1 MNKKYLFLTV
11 LLLAS
16 AIVVAGVQG
25 ITSVMGMGNSGEES
39 TEYRQLYEKALTVGQ
54 AVEVCQSVG
63 TTQTSD
69 AYYVR
74 GTVSSVTINSNYG
87 NATVILSETGY
98 DKETGEETTTNFQ
111 LYQLSSFNG
120 ESFTS
125 ENMVQVGDE
134 VIACGPLV
142 NYKGTTPE
150 MNKGYLV
157 AVNGSLGW
165 SSGETP
171 EEQEI
176 VPDTITIYVNC
187 VVAPYLYTW
196 GNIAIADWPGIQM
209 TKQKEVAGAQFWYM
223 EIPVIESTNIIFNDG
238 NNNGN
243 QTVDINGI
251 TETRYYWYNGL
262 TDYEDVTEEVLSGE
276 YKSRDYIVTAL
287 ISNPDF
293 RNGLNGWTSNNVG
306 QSYSVAGA
314 GGEFNFY
321 QDVKVP
327 TAGLYEVQVSGYQE
341 SDYDNGSRDVSVCLY
356 ANDNVTFFKNA
367 YDESINAE
375 TRSQW
380 EREGASFDYQEQ
392 CANDECRYYPYWYSG
407 ANVFFQKGYFRNSV
421 FVYVANDNDPIRM
434 GVKNTNPQNYYSA
447 YWKSFKLYNWGMDAE
462 KAGVALSQAIQSA
475 NQLLENDQ
483 VTAKGKQVLTAAIA
497 EATAALQA
505 EDATAKLAAIEAL
518 NQVVENVKEH
528 MMLIVE
534 QYSIPDEYRYYTES
548 DTLYYN
554 NVKLVFHQNDGS
566 QPYSDYNR
574 MNLYKGNSMTFLSE
588 MPMVDIQFTG
598 GGSSYVIRGLA
609 SEGVLEDNHWTGDTE
624 ELTITNNTSKTE
636 RFNSFTI
643 TFDNPTD
650 EMLVERLTDQIA
662 LSEAAIAALK
672 HQKVPGKDALSQK
685 ITEATALTT
694 AAELDIPQIKAYTKI
709 LKADTQA
716 LQDLDAAYTNIE
728 DALTALATAG
738 QDNQYLDPAKQEAA
752 TTFIT
757 ATQAGI
763 AQGAYAAEDIDGV
776 MEQIAWHQA
785 QLQMVYLTIQLAD
798 EGTLGDEILSRV
810 TDFTDVQGLRISGK
824 VNSEDMNR
832 IKNQLT
838 NLQEIDMSGLNLKS
852 IPSNQFSGRIKL
864 TSVKLP
870 TVLETIEYQ
879 AFYNCYNMQIPELP
893 ATLKTI
899 GERAFYNCC
908 QFVELIIPEGVTSI
922 GNYAFYCS
930 NNYDYLYDENG
941 NYIYDE
947 NGYAMRIYYNSLL
960 KKVTL
965 PSSLTY
971 LGNGA
976 FYGCKDLE
984 EVNIPEGLTE
994 IQSETFEGCTA
1005 LKNITIP
1012 GNIKKINYE
1021 AFYNSGLENV
1031 ELSEGLN
1038 VLQRNAFGYC
1048 QSLKT
1053 ITLPS
1058 SVNSVYNPFS
1068 GCDNLDSLV
1077 VKAIAPPYANDN
1089 NIKGGNEQQC
1099 KLYVPELSLAAYKQT
1114 DKWSAFA
1121 PNIFGLNIMPENIII
1136 SDQYRLLWPDTVSFD
1151 YKPNVELTRMDRGD
1165 SYYYSSRYRYAAVT
1179 VTGNATLSAKEFSMY
1194 FDYYYKRD
1202 YNSSTNS
1209 CFATLLNNGKIRT
1222 DNNILKLHLRASE
1235 WNFIALPFD
1244 VKVSDIV
1251 NVNNTQFVIRG
1262 YDVKKRA
1269 DSKMDETWYNMTAN
1283 DTLQAGKGYIWQ
1295 GAYTVYK
1302 DDNGYEN
1309 HNYDIEFDVQALQTV
1324 NKNNMFA
1331 NGTVEIE
1338 LEENLS
1344 EFPQNRSWNFIGN
1357 PFPCYFDTR
1366 AIDCTAPITI
1376 WQDGYNYRAYSPVD
1390 DKYILAPGEAFFIQ
1404 RPLDQASITFLRE
1417 GRQLTPQAKD
1427 DVNYFAGTRQ
1437 SEMTAKRSVFNLLI
1451 AGNEQNDQTR
1461 FVINENASLE
1471 YEMDKDASKFMDAAV
1486 KGIQFYTIEN
1496 GLRYAINERPLA
1508 MGEVALGMK
1517 VEKAG
1522 SYTITLDTT
1531 ADAEVY
1537 LIDLLTGQEI
1547 LLGEGGYTFQ
1557 TEAGTFDNRFLV
1569 RLVSSDLTGIS
1580 NVSND
1585 QQKDGDY
1592 YDLQG
1597 RRVEKGQL
1605 KNGIYVK
1612 KGLKAVVK

>member
-25 ITSVMGMGNSGEES
+25 ITAVMGSSEDES
-39 TEYRQLYEKALTVGQ
+39 MEYRQLYENALTVSQ
-54 AVEVCQSVG
+54 AIEICESTG
-63 TTQTSD
+63 TTQTAES
-69 AYYVR
+69 YYVR
-74 GTVSSVTINSNYG
+74 GTVSRVTINSNYG
-87 NATVILSETGY
+87 TATVILSETSY
-98 DKETGEETTTNFQ
+98 DKDSGEETTTTFQ
-111 LYQLSSFNG
+111 LYQLNSFNG
-120 ESFTS
+120 EKFT
-125 ENMVQVGDE
+125 EDNIIQTGDE
-134 VIACGPLV
+134 VIAYGPLV

-157 AVNGSLGW
+157 GLNGSLGW

-171 EEQEI
+171 EEPET
-176 VPDTITIYVNC
+176 VPDTITIYVNS

-196 GNIAIADWPGIQM
+196 GNKEIAMWPGIQM

-238 NNNGN
+238 NGN

-251 TETRYYWYNGL
+251 KETRYYWYNGL

-293 RNGLNGWTSNNVG
+293 RNGFDGWTSEGVD

-341 SDYDNGSRDVSVCLY
+341 SDFYDNSRNVSVYLY
-356 ANDNVTFFKNA
+356 ANNNETAFKNV
-367 YDESINAE
+367 YDESINGE
-375 TRSQW
+375 TRYQW
-380 EREGASFDYQEQ
+380 QNEGAYFDSQEQ
-392 CANDECRYYPYWYSG
+392 CANDECRYYPSWYSG

-421 FVYVANDNDPIRM
+421 FVYVANENDPIRM
-434 GVKNTNPQNYYSA
+434 GVKNTNPQNNYAA

-462 KAGVALSQAIQSA
+462 KAGIALNQAIQSA

-483 VTAKGKQVLTAAIA
+483 ITAKGKQVLTAAIE
-497 EATAALQA
+497 EASDALDA
-505 EDATAKLAAIEAL
+505 EDATAKFAAIDAL
-518 NQVVENVKEH
+518 NKVVENVKANY
-528 MMLIVE
+528 MYIVKTFSVL
-534 QYSIPDEYRYYTES
+534 YNSNYT
-548 DTLYYN
+548 YYN
-554 NVKLVFHQNDGS
+554 DNDTVDFDEVKLVFHRNNGN
-566 QPYSDYNR
+566 QPYSRRGYIYLYN
-574 MNLYKGNSMTFLSE
+574 GNTMTMLSE
-588 MPMVDIQFTG
+588 MDMVDIQFPNNMG
-598 GGSSYVIRGLA
+598 QA
-609 SEGVLEDNHWTGDTE
+609 SEGTLVDGNHWTGNTT
-624 ELTITNNTSKTE
+624 ELTFAPNEYQIN
-636 RFNSFTI
+636 FNSFTI

-650 EMLVERLTDQIA
+650 EELVERLTEQIT
-662 LSEAAIAALK
+662 LSEAAIAALA
-672 HQKVPGKDALSQK
+672 HQAVSGKDALSQK
-685 ITEATALTT
+685 ITEAKALTT
-694 AAELDIPQIKAYTKI
+694 AAELDIPQIKAYTLA
-709 LKADTQA
+709 LKADTQT

-728 DALTALATAG
+728 GALTALATAG
-738 QDNQYLDPAKQEAA
+738 QDNQYVDAAKQEAA

-757 ATQAGI
+757 ATQADI
-763 AQGAYAAEDIDGV
+763 AQGAYEANDIAGV
-776 MEQIAWHQA
+776 MEKIAWHTA

-832 IKNQLT
+832 IKNQLA

-852 IPSNQFSGRIKL
+852 IPREQFNGREMI

-870 TVLETIEYQ
+870 ATLETIEYE
-879 AFYNCYNMQIPELP
+879 AFYNCKNMESFELP

-899 GERAFYNCC
+899 GNYAFYNCR
-908 QFVELIIPEGVTSI
+908 QFTELVVPEGVTSI
-922 GNYAFYCS
+922 GDYAFDGTTESSYA
-930 NNYDYLYDENG
+930 YDENG
-941 NYIYDE
+941 KPMYDEYGNYIYVYRGS
-947 NGYAMRIYYNSLL
+947 NL

-965 PSSLTY
+965 PSTLTY
-971 LGNGA
+971 LGNAA
-976 FYGCKDLE
+976 FRNCVSLE

-994 IQSETFEGCTA
+994 LQSNLFRGCTA

-1012 GNIKKINYE
+1012 TNIKKINSQ
-1021 AFYNSGLENV
+1021 AFYNAGLENV

-1038 VLQRNAFGYC
+1038 ILQSNAFGYC
-1048 QSLKT
+1048 KSLKT

-1058 SVNSVYNPFS
+1058 SVNSVYNPFY
-1068 GCDNLDSLV
+1068 GCSSLDSLV
-1077 VKAIAPPYANDN
+1077 VKAIAPPYANES
-1089 NIKGGNEQQC
+1089 NIMGGNEQQC
-1099 KLYVPELSLAAYKQT
+1099 TLYVPALSLAAYKQT
-1114 DKWSAFA
+1114 DQWSNFA

-1151 YKPNVELTRMDRGD
+1151 YKPNVELTKMDRGD

-1194 FDYYYKRD
+1194 WDYYFKRES
-1202 YNSSTNS
+1202 NSSS
-1209 CFATLLNNGKIRT
+1209 ESRFATLLNNGKIRT
-1222 DNNILKLHLRASE
+1222 DNNILKLHLRADE
-1235 WNFIALPFD
+1235 WNFITLPFD

-1295 GAYTVYK
+1295 GAHTV
-1302 DDNGYEN
+1302 DDNQNY
-1309 HNYDIEFDVQALQTV
+1309 NYDIEFDVQALQTV

-1331 NGTVEIE
+1331 NSTVEIE

-1376 WQDGYNYRAYSPVD
+1376 WQNGYQYRAYSPVD

-1417 GRQLTPQAKD
+1417 GRQLTPEAKAE
-1427 DVNYFAGTRQ
+1427 VNYFAAARQ
-1437 SEMTAKRSVFNLLI
+1437 SEMTAKRSVFNLKV

-1461 FVINENASLE
+1461 FVINENALLE
-1471 YEMDKDASKFMDAAV
+1471 YEMDKDASKFMDATV

-1508 MGEVALGMK
+1508 AGEVALGMK

-1557 TEAGTFDNRFLV
+1557 AEAGTFDGRFLV

-1580 NVSND
+1580 NVSNE

-1597 RRVEKGQL
+1597 RRVEKDQL

>member
-25 ITSVMGMGNSGEES
+25 ITTVMGSSEDES
-39 TEYRQLYEKALTVGQ
+39 MEYRQLYENALTVSQ
-54 AVEVCQSVG
+54 AIEICESTG
-63 TTQTSD
+63 TTQTAES
-69 AYYVR
+69 YYVR
-74 GTVSSVTINSNYG
+74 GTVSRVTINSNYG
-87 NATVILSETGY
+87 TATVILSETSY
-98 DKETGEETTTNFQ
+98 DKDSGEETTTTFQ
-111 LYQLSSFNG
+111 LYQLNSFNG
-120 ESFTS
+120 EKFT
-125 ENMVQVGDE
+125 EDNIIQTGDE
-134 VIACGPLV
+134 VIAYGPLV
-142 NYKGTTPE
+142 NYNNKTPE

-157 AVNGSLGW
+157 GLNGSLSW

-171 EEQEI
+171 EEPETI
-176 VPDTITIYVNC
+176 PDTITIYVNS

-196 GNIAIADWPGIQM
+196 GNKEIAMWPGIQM

-238 NNNGN
+238 NGN

-251 TETRYYWYNGL
+251 KETRYYWYNGL

-293 RNGLNGWTSNNVG
+293 RNGFDGWTSEGVD

-341 SDYDNGSRDVSVCLY
+341 SDFYDNSRNVSVYLY
-356 ANDNVTFFKNA
+356 ANNNETAFKNV
-367 YDESINAE
+367 YDESINGE
-375 TRSQW
+375 TRYQW
-380 EREGASFDYQEQ
+380 QNEGAYFDYQEQ
-392 CANDECRYYPYWYSG
+392 CANDECRYYPSWYSG

-421 FVYVANDNDPIRM
+421 FVYVANENDPIRM
-434 GVKNTNPQNYYSA
+434 GVKNTNPQNNYAA

-483 VTAKGKQVLTAAIA
+483 VTAKGKQVLTATIA
-497 EATAALQA
+497 EATAALEA
-505 EDATAKLAAIEAL
+505 EDAATKIAAIDAL
-518 NQVVENVKEH
+518 NKVVENVKEH

-534 QYSIPDEYRYYTES
+534 QYSIPYEYRYYTES

-554 NVKLVFHQNDGS
+554 NVKLVFHQNNGS

-574 MNLYKGNSMTFLSE
+574 MYLYNGNSMTFLSE
-588 MPMVDIQFTG
+588 MSMVDIQFAG
-598 GGSSYVIRGLA
+598 GSSSYVIRGLA

-624 ELTITNNTSKTE
+624 ELTITNNTNKTE

-650 EMLVERLTDQIA
+650 EEIVERLTDQIT

-672 HQKVPGKDALSQK
+672 HQAVSGKDALSQK
-685 ITEATALTT
+685 ITEAKALTT

-738 QDNQYLDPAKQEAA
+738 QDNQYVDAVKQEAA

-757 ATQAGI
+757 ATQADI
-763 AQGAYAAEDIDGV
+763 AQGAYEANDIAGV
-776 MEQIAWHQA
+776 MEKIAWHTA

-852 IPSNQFSGRIKL
+852 IPREQFNGREMI

-870 TVLETIEYQ
+870 ATLETIEYE
-879 AFYNCYNMQIPELP
+879 AFYNCKNMEIFELP

-899 GERAFYNCC
+899 GNYAFYNCR
-908 QFVELIIPEGVTSI
+908 QFTELVVPEGVTSI
-922 GNYAFYCS
+922 GDYAFDGTTESSYA
-930 NNYDYLYDENG
+930 YDENG
-941 NYIYDE
+941 KPMYDEYGNYIYVYRGS
-947 NGYAMRIYYNSLL
+947 NL

-965 PSSLTY
+965 PSTLTY
-971 LGNGA
+971 LGNAA
-976 FYGCKDLE
+976 FRNCVSLE

-994 IQSETFEGCTA
+994 LQSNLFRGCTA

-1012 GNIKKINYE
+1012 TNIKKINSQ
-1021 AFYNSGLENV
+1021 AFYNAGLENV

-1038 VLQRNAFGYC
+1038 ILQSNAFGNC
-1048 QSLKT
+1048 KSLKT

-1058 SVNSVYNPFS
+1058 SVNSVYNPFY
-1068 GCDNLDSLV
+1068 GCSSLDSLV
-1077 VKAIAPPYANDN
+1077 VKAIAPPYANES
-1089 NIKGGNEQQC
+1089 NIMGGNEQQC
-1099 KLYVPELSLAAYKQT
+1099 TLYVPALSLAAYKQT
-1114 DKWSAFA
+1114 DQWSNFA

-1151 YKPNVELTRMDRGD
+1151 YKPNVELTKMDRGD

-1194 FDYYYKRD
+1194 WDYYFKRES
-1202 YNSSTNS
+1202 NSSS
-1209 CFATLLNNGKIRT
+1209 ESRFATLLNNGKIRT
-1222 DNNILKLHLRASE
+1222 DNNILKLHLRADE
-1235 WNFIALPFD
+1235 WNFITLPFD

-1269 DSKMDETWYNMTAN
+1269 DSKMNETWYNMTGN

-1295 GAYTVYK
+1295 GAHTV
-1302 DDNGYEN
+1302 DDNQNY
-1309 HNYDIEFDVQALQTV
+1309 NYDIEFDVQALQTV

-1331 NGTVEIE
+1331 NGAVEIE

-1376 WQDGYNYRAYSPVD
+1376 WQNGYQYRAYSPVD

-1417 GRQLTPQAKD
+1417 GRQLTPEAKAE
-1427 DVNYFAGTRQ
+1427 VNYFAAARQ
-1437 SEMTAKRSVFNLLI
+1437 SEMTAKRSVFNLKV
-1451 AGNEQNDQTR
+1451 AGDEQNDQTR
-1461 FVINENASLE
+1461 FVINENALLE
-1471 YEMDKDASKFMDAAV
+1471 YEMDKDASKFMDATV

-1496 GLRYAINERPLA
+1496 GLCYAINERPLA
-1508 MGEVALGMK
+1508 AGEVALGMK

-1557 TEAGTFDNRFLV
+1557 AEAGTFDGRFLV

>member
-25 ITSVMGMGNSGEES
+25 ITTVMGSSEDES
-39 TEYRQLYEKALTVGQ
+39 MEYRQLYENALTVSQ
-54 AVEVCQSVG
+54 AIEICESTG
-63 TTQTSD
+63 TTQTAES
-69 AYYVR
+69 YYVR
-74 GTVSSVTINSNYG
+74 GKVSRISINTNYG
-87 NATVILSETGY
+87 DATITLTETIY
-98 DKETGEETTTNFQ
+98 DKESGEETTFTFQ
-111 LYQLSSFNG
+111 LYQLKSFNG
-120 ESFTS
+120 EKFT
-125 ENMVQVGDE
+125 EDNIIQTGDE
-134 VIACGPLV
+134 VIAYGPLV
-142 NYKGTTPE
+142 NYNNKTPE

-157 AVNGSLGW
+157 GLNGSLDW

-171 EEQEI
+171 DTPEEPTD
-176 VPDTITIYVNC
+176 VPDTITIYVNS

-196 GNIAIADWPGIQM
+196 GNKEIAMWPGIQM

-238 NNNGN
+238 NGN

-251 TETRYYWYNGL
+251 KETRYYWYNGL
-262 TDYEDVTEEVLSGE
+262 TDYEDVTEEVLSGQF
-276 YKSRDYIVTAL
+276 KNRDYIVTAL
-287 ISNPDF
+287 INNPEF
-293 RNGLNGWTSNNVG
+293 KNGLNGWTCENIGND
-306 QSYSVAGA
+306 YSVAA
-314 GGEFNFY
+314 SQGGEFYFY

-327 TAGLYEVQVSGYQE
+327 TAGLYEVQVNGYQE
-341 SDYDNGSRDVSVCLY
+341 SDFYDNSRNVSVYLY
-356 ANDNVTFFKNA
+356 ANNNETAFKNV
-367 YDESINAE
+367 YDESINGE
-375 TRSQW
+375 TRYQW
-380 EREGASFDYQEQ
+380 EKEGAYFDTNEY
-392 CANDECRYYPYWYSG
+392 CTNDECRYYPYWYSG
-407 ANVFFQKGYFRNSV
+407 AQVFFQKGYYSNSV
-421 FVYVANDNDPIRM
+421 FVYVANDNDSIRL
-434 GVKNTNPQNYYSA
+434 GVKSNNTQNNYAA

-462 KAGVALSQAIQSA
+462 KAGTALSQTIQSA

-483 VTAKGKQVLTAAIA
+483 ITAKGKQVLTAAIE
-497 EATAALQA
+497 EASDALDA
-505 EDATAKLAAIEAL
+505 EDATAKFAAIDAL
-518 NQVVENVKEH
+518 NKVVENVKANY
-528 MMLIVE
+528 MYIVKTFSVL
-534 QYSIPDEYRYYTES
+534 YNSNYT
-548 DTLYYN
+548 YYN
-554 NVKLVFHQNDGS
+554 DNDTVDFDEVKLVFHRNNGN
-566 QPYSDYNR
+566 QPYSRRGYIYLYN
-574 MNLYKGNSMTFLSE
+574 GNTMTMLSE
-588 MPMVDIQFTG
+588 MDMVDIQFPNNMG
-598 GGSSYVIRGLA
+598 QA
-609 SEGVLEDNHWTGDTE
+609 SEGTLVDGNHWTGNTT
-624 ELTITNNTSKTE
+624 ELTFAPNEYQIN
-636 RFNSFTI
+636 FNSFTV

-650 EMLVERLTDQIA
+650 EELVERLTDQIT
-662 LSEAAIAALK
+662 LSEAAIAALA
-672 HQKVPGKDALSQK
+672 HQAVSGKDALSQK
-685 ITEATALTT
+685 ITEAKALTT
-694 AAELDIPQIKAYTKI
+694 AAELDIPQIKAYTLA
-709 LKADTQA
+709 LKADTQT

-738 QDNQYLDPAKQEAA
+738 QDNQYVDAAKQEAA

-757 ATQAGI
+757 ATQADI
-763 AQGAYAAEDIDGV
+763 AQGAYEANDIAGV
-776 MEQIAWHQA
+776 MEKIAWHTA

-852 IPSNQFSGRIKL
+852 IPREQFNGREMI

-870 TVLETIEYQ
+870 ATLETIEYE
-879 AFYNCYNMQIPELP
+879 AFYNCKNMESFELP

-899 GERAFYNCC
+899 GNYAFYNCR
-908 QFVELIIPEGVTSI
+908 QFTELVVPEGVTSI
-922 GNYAFYCS
+922 GDYAFDGTTESSYA
-930 NNYDYLYDENG
+930 YDENG
-941 NYIYDE
+941 KPMYDE
-947 NGYAMRIYYNSLL
+947 YGNHIYVYRGSNL

-965 PSSLTY
+965 PSTLTY
-971 LGNGA
+971 LGNAA
-976 FYGCKDLE
+976 FRNCVSLE
-984 EVNIPEGLTE
+984 EVNISEGLTE
-994 IQSETFEGCTA
+994 LQSNLFRGCTA

-1012 GNIKKINYE
+1012 TNIKKINSQ
-1021 AFYNSGLENV
+1021 AFYNAGLENV

-1038 VLQRNAFGYC
+1038 ILQSNAFGNC
-1048 QSLKT
+1048 KSLKT

-1058 SVNSVYNPFS
+1058 SVNSVYNPFY
-1068 GCDNLDSLV
+1068 GCSSLDSLV
-1077 VKAIAPPYANDN
+1077 VKAIAPPYANES
-1089 NIKGGNEQQC
+1089 NIMGGNEQQC
-1099 KLYVPELSLAAYKQT
+1099 TLYVPALSLAAYKQT
-1114 DKWSAFA
+1114 DQWSNFA

-1151 YKPNVELTRMDRGD
+1151 YKPNVELTKMDRGD

-1194 FDYYYKRD
+1194 WDYYFKRES
-1202 YNSSTNS
+1202 NSSS
-1209 CFATLLNNGKIRT
+1209 ESRFATLLNNGKIRT
-1222 DNNILKLHLRASE
+1222 DNNILKLHLRADE
-1235 WNFIALPFD
+1235 WNFITLPFD

-1269 DSKMDETWYNMTAN
+1269 DSKLNETWYNMTGN

-1295 GAYTVYK
+1295 GAHTV
-1302 DDNGYEN
+1302 DVNQ
-1309 HNYDIEFDVQALQTV
+1309 NYNNDIEFDVQALQTV
-1324 NKNNMFA
+1324 NKNDMFA

-1376 WQDGYNYRAYSPVD
+1376 WQNGYQYRAYSPVD

-1417 GRQLTPQAKD
+1417 GRQLTPEAKAE
-1427 DVNYFAGTRQ
+1427 VNYFAAARQ
-1437 SEMTAKRSVFNLLI
+1437 SEMTAKRSVFNLKV

-1461 FVINENASLE
+1461 FVINENALLE
-1471 YEMDKDASKFMDAAV
+1471 YEMDKDASKFMDATV

-1508 MGEVALGMK
+1508 AGEVALGMK

-1537 LIDLLTGQEI
+1537 LIDLLTSQEI

-1557 TEAGTFDNRFLV
+1557 AEAGTFDGRFLV

-1580 NVSND
+1580 TVSND
-1585 QQKDGDY
+1585 QQKGEDY

-1597 RRVEKGQL
+1597 RKIDQPAKGVYIN
-1605 KNGIYVK
+1605 NGK
-1612 KGLKAVVK
+1612 KVVVK

>member
-25 ITSVMGMGNSGEES
+25 ITAVMGSSEDES
-39 TEYRQLYEKALTVGQ
+39 MEYRQLYENALTVSQ
-54 AVEVCQSVG
+54 AIEICESTG
-63 TTQTSD
+63 TTQTAES
-69 AYYVR
+69 YYVR
-74 GTVSSVTINSNYG
+74 GTVSRVTINSNYG
-87 NATVILSETGY
+87 TATVILSETSY
-98 DKETGEETTTNFQ
+98 DKDSGEETTTTFQ
-111 LYQLSSFNG
+111 LYQLNSFNG
-120 ESFTS
+120 EKFT
-125 ENMVQVGDE
+125 EDNIIQTGDE

-171 EEQEI
+171 EEPETI
-176 VPDTITIYVNC
+176 PDTITIYVNS

-196 GNIAIADWPGIQM
+196 GNKEIAMWPGIQM

-238 NNNGN
+238 NGN

-251 TETRYYWYNGL
+251 KEPRYYWYNGL
-262 TDYEDVTEEVLSGE
+262 TDYEDVTEEVLNGE
-276 YKSRDYIVTAL
+276 YRSRDYIVTAL
-287 ISNPDF
+287 INNPDF
-293 RNGLNGWTSNNVG
+293 RNGLNGWTCENIGND
-306 QSYSVAGA
+306 YSVAA
-314 GGEFNFY
+314 SQGGEFYFY

-327 TAGLYEVQVSGYQE
+327 TAGLYEVQVNGYQE
-341 SDYDNGSRDVSVCLY
+341 SDFYDNSRNVSVYLY
-356 ANDNVTFFKNA
+356 ANNNETAFKNV
-367 YDESINAE
+367 YDESINGE
-375 TRSQW
+375 TRYQW
-380 EREGASFDYQEQ
+380 EKEGAYFDTNEY
-392 CANDECRYYPYWYSG
+392 CTNDECRYYPYWYSG
-407 ANVFFQKGYFRNSV
+407 AQVFFQKGYYSNSV
-421 FVYVANDNDPIRM
+421 FVYVANDNDSIRL
-434 GVKNTNPQNYYSA
+434 GVKSNNTQNNYAA

-462 KAGVALSQAIQSA
+462 KAGTALSQTIQSA
-475 NQLLENDQ
+475 NQLLENHQ
-483 VTAKGKQVLTAAIA
+483 ITAKGKQVLTAAIA
-497 EATAALQA
+497 EATAALEA
-505 EDATAKLAAIEAL
+505 EDAATKIAAIDAL
-518 NQVVENVKEH
+518 NKVVENVKANY
-528 MMLIVE
+528 MYIVKTFSVL
-534 QYSIPDEYRYYTES
+534 YNSNYT
-548 DTLYYN
+548 YYN
-554 NVKLVFHQNDGS
+554 DNDTVDFDEVKLVFHRNNGN
-566 QPYSDYNR
+566 QPYSRRGYIYLYN
-574 MNLYKGNSMTFLSE
+574 GNTMTMLSE
-588 MPMVDIQFTG
+588 MDMVDIQFPNNMG
-598 GGSSYVIRGLA
+598 QA
-609 SEGVLEDNHWTGDTE
+609 SEGTLVDGNHWTGNTT
-624 ELTITNNTSKTE
+624 ELTFAPNEYQIN
-636 RFNSFTI
+636 FNSFTV

-650 EMLVERLTDQIA
+650 EELVERLTDQIT
-662 LSEAAIAALK
+662 LSEAAIAALA
-672 HQKVPGKDALSQK
+672 HQAVSGKDALSQK
-685 ITEATALTT
+685 ITEAKALTT
-694 AAELDIPQIKAYTKI
+694 AAELDIPQIKAYTLA
-709 LKADTQA
+709 LKADTQT

-728 DALTALATAG
+728 TALTALATAG
-738 QDNQYLDPAKQEAA
+738 QDNQYVDAAKQEAA

-757 ATQAGI
+757 ATQADI
-763 AQGAYAAEDIDGV
+763 AQGAYEANDIAGV
-776 MEQIAWHQA
+776 MEKIAWHTA

-852 IPSNQFSGRIKL
+852 IPREQFNGREMI

-870 TVLETIEYQ
+870 ATLETIEYE
-879 AFYNCYNMQIPELP
+879 AFYNCKNMESFELP

-899 GERAFYNCC
+899 GNYAFYNCR
-908 QFVELIIPEGVTSI
+908 QFTELVVPEGVTSI
-922 GNYAFYCS
+922 GDYAFDGTTESSYA
-930 NNYDYLYDENG
+930 YDENG
-941 NYIYDE
+941 KPMYDE
-947 NGYAMRIYYNSLL
+947 YGNHIYVYRGSNL

-965 PSSLTY
+965 PSTLTY
-971 LGNGA
+971 LGNAA
-976 FYGCKDLE
+976 FRNCVSLE

-994 IQSETFEGCTA
+994 LQSNLFRGCTA

-1012 GNIKKINYE
+1012 TNIKKINSQ
-1021 AFYNSGLENV
+1021 AFYNAGLENV

-1038 VLQRNAFGYC
+1038 ILQSNAFGYC
-1048 QSLKT
+1048 KSLKT

-1058 SVNSVYNPFS
+1058 SVNSVYNPFY
-1068 GCDNLDSLV
+1068 GCSSLDGLV
-1077 VKAIAPPYANDN
+1077 VKAIAPPYANES
-1089 NIKGGNEQQC
+1089 NIMGGNEQQC
-1099 KLYVPELSLAAYKQT
+1099 TLYVPALSLAAYKQT
-1114 DKWSAFA
+1114 DQWSNFA

-1151 YKPNVELTRMDRGD
+1151 YKPNVELTKMDRGD

-1194 FDYYYKRD
+1194 WDYYFKRES
-1202 YNSSTNS
+1202 NSSS
-1209 CFATLLNNGKIRT
+1209 ESRFATLLNNGKIRT
-1222 DNNILKLHLRASE
+1222 DNNILKLHLRADE
-1235 WNFIALPFD
+1235 WNFITLPFD

-1269 DSKMDETWYNMTAN
+1269 DSKMNETWYNMTGN

-1295 GAYTVYK
+1295 GAHTV
-1302 DDNGYEN
+1302 DVNQ
-1309 HNYDIEFDVQALQTV
+1309 NYNNDIEFDVQALQTV

-1331 NGTVEIE
+1331 NSTVEIE

-1376 WQDGYNYRAYSPVD
+1376 WQNGYQYRAYSPVD

-1417 GRQLTPQAKD
+1417 GRQLTPEAKAE
-1427 DVNYFAGTRQ
+1427 VNYFAAARQ
-1437 SEMTAKRSVFNLLI
+1437 SEMTAKRSVFNLKV

-1461 FVINENASLE
+1461 FVINENALLE
-1471 YEMDKDASKFMDAAV
+1471 YEMDKDASKFMDATV

-1496 GLRYAINERPLA
+1496 GLCYAINERPLA
-1508 MGEVALGMK
+1508 AGEVALGMK

-1557 TEAGTFDNRFLV
+1557 VEAGTFDGRFLV

-1580 NVSND
+1580 TVSND
-1585 QQKDGDY
+1585 QQQDGDY

>member
-25 ITSVMGMGNSGEES
+25 ITTVMGSSEDES
-39 TEYRQLYEKALTVGQ
+39 MEYRQLYENALTVSQ
-54 AVEVCQSVG
+54 AIEICESTG
-63 TTQTSD
+63 TTQTAES
-69 AYYVR
+69 YYVR
-74 GTVSSVTINSNYG
+74 GTVSRVTINSNYG
-87 NATVILSETGY
+87 TATVILSETSY
-98 DKETGEETTTNFQ
+98 DKDSGEETTTTFQ
-111 LYQLSSFNG
+111 LYQLNSFNG
-120 ESFTS
+120 EKFT
-125 ENMVQVGDE
+125 EDNIIQTGDE
-134 VIACGPLV
+134 VIAYGPLV

-238 NNNGN
+238 NGN

-251 TETRYYWYNGL
+251 KETRYYWYNGL

-287 ISNPDF
+287 IKNPDF
-293 RNGLNGWTSNNVG
+293 RNGLNGWTCENIGND
-306 QSYSVAGA
+306 YSVAA
-314 GGEFNFY
+314 SQGGEFYFY

-341 SDYDNGSRDVSVCLY
+341 SDYYNYIDNRSDVSVCLY

-375 TRSQW
+375 TRYQW
-380 EREGASFDYQEQ
+380 QNEGAYFDTNEY
-392 CANDECRYYPYWYSG
+392 CTNDVCLYYPYWYSG

-421 FVYVANDNDPIRM
+421 FVYVANENDPIRM
-434 GVKNTNPQNYYSA
+434 GVKNTNPQNNYAA

-462 KAGVALSQAIQSA
+462 KAGTALSQTIQSA

-483 VTAKGKQVLTAAIA
+483 ITAKGKQVLTATIA
-497 EATAALQA
+497 EATAALDA
-505 EDATAKLAAIEAL
+505 EDATAKFAAIDAL
-518 NQVVENVKEH
+518 NKEVENVKANY
-528 MMLIVE
+528 MYIVKTFSVL
-534 QYSIPDEYRYYTES
+534 YNSNYT
-548 DTLYYN
+548 YYN
-554 NVKLVFHQNDGS
+554 DNDTVDFDEVKLVFHRNNGN
-566 QPYSDYNR
+566 QPYSRRGYIYLYN
-574 MNLYKGNSMTFLSE
+574 GNTMTMLSE
-588 MPMVDIQFTG
+588 MDMVDIQFPNNMG
-598 GGSSYVIRGLA
+598 QA
-609 SEGVLEDNHWTGDTE
+609 SEGTLVDGNHWTGNTT
-624 ELTITNNTSKTE
+624 ELTFAPNEYQIN
-636 RFNSFTI
+636 FNSFTI

-650 EMLVERLTDQIA
+650 EEIVERLTDQIT
-662 LSEAAIAALK
+662 LSEAAIAALA
-672 HQKVPGKDALSQK
+672 HQAVSGKDALSQK
-685 ITEATALTT
+685 ITEAKALTT
-694 AAELDIPQIKAYTKI
+694 AAELDIPQIKAYTLA
-709 LKADTQA
+709 LKADTQT
-716 LQDLDAAYTNIE
+716 LQDLDVAYTNIE
-728 DALTALATAG
+728 NALTALATAG
-738 QDNQYLDPAKQEAA
+738 QDNQYVDAAKQEAA

-757 ATQAGI
+757 ATQADI
-763 AQGAYAAEDIDGV
+763 AQGAYEANDIAGV
-776 MEQIAWHQA
+776 MEKIAWHTA

-852 IPSNQFSGRIKL
+852 IPREQFNGREMI

-870 TVLETIEYQ
+870 ATLETIEYE
-879 AFYNCYNMQIPELP
+879 AFYNCKNMEIFELP

-899 GERAFYNCC
+899 GNYAFYNCR
-908 QFVELIIPEGVTSI
+908 QFTELVVPEGVTSI
-922 GNYAFYCS
+922 GDYAFDGTTESSYA
-930 NNYDYLYDENG
+930 YDENG
-941 NYIYDE
+941 KPMYDE
-947 NGYAMRIYYNSLL
+947 YGNNIYVYRGSNL

-965 PSSLTY
+965 PSTLTY
-971 LGNGA
+971 LGNAA
-976 FYGCKDLE
+976 FRNCVSLE

-994 IQSETFEGCTA
+994 LQSNLFRGCTA

-1012 GNIKKINYE
+1012 TNIKKINSQ
-1021 AFYNSGLENV
+1021 AFYNAGLENV

-1038 VLQRNAFGYC
+1038 ILQSNAFGNC
-1048 QSLKT
+1048 KSLKT

-1058 SVNSVYNPFS
+1058 SVNSVYNPFY
-1068 GCDNLDSLV
+1068 GCSSLDSLV
-1077 VKAIAPPYANDN
+1077 VKAIAPPYANGS
-1089 NIKGGNEQQC
+1089 NIMGGNEQQC
-1099 KLYVPELSLAAYKQT
+1099 TLYVPALSLAAYKQT
-1114 DKWSAFA
+1114 DQWSNFA

-1151 YKPNVELTRMDRGD
+1151 YKPNVELTKMDRGD

-1194 FDYYYKRD
+1194 WDYYFKRES
-1202 YNSSTNS
+1202 NSSS
-1209 CFATLLNNGKIRT
+1209 ESRFATLLNNGKIRT
-1222 DNNILKLHLRASE
+1222 DNNILKLHLRADE
-1235 WNFIALPFD
+1235 WNFITLPFD

-1269 DSKMDETWYNMTAN
+1269 DSKMNETWYNMTGN

-1295 GAYTVYK
+1295 GAHTV
-1302 DDNGYEN
+1302 DVNQ
-1309 HNYDIEFDVQALQTV
+1309 NYNNDIEFDVQALQTV

-1331 NGTVEIE
+1331 NSTVEIE

-1376 WQDGYNYRAYSPVD
+1376 WQNGYQYRAYSPVD

-1417 GRQLTPQAKD
+1417 GRQLTPEAKAE
-1427 DVNYFAGTRQ
+1427 VNYFAAARQ
-1437 SEMTAKRSVFNLLI
+1437 SEMTAKRSVFNLKV

-1461 FVINENASLE
+1461 FVINENALLE
-1471 YEMDKDASKFMDAAV
+1471 YEMDKDASKFMDATV

-1496 GLRYAINERPLA
+1496 GLCYAINERPLA
-1508 MGEVALGMK
+1508 AGEVALGMK

-1557 TEAGTFDNRFLV
+1557 AEAGTFDGRFLV

-1580 NVSND
+1580 TVSND
-1585 QQKDGDY
+1585 QQKGEDY

-1597 RRVEKGQL
+1597 RKIDQPAKGVYIN
-1605 KNGIYVK
+1605 NGK
-1612 KGLKAVVK
+1612 KVVVK